1 MKYIK
6 GLIIILVVFLCTGCK
21 LTCVK
26 MEHNDNTDNTLR
38 VIVNRKTVEINN
50 SYKLNNKSVI
60 SNNKNELLESI
71 KKYIDETYNVESV
84 IEDDTVNMSLIMNKD
99 DNFFGDDLN
108 KYHYFELHKYFEEK
122 GYTCR

>member
-6 GLIIILVVFLCTGCK
+6 VLIIILVVFLCTGCK

-71 KKYIDETYNVESV
+71 KKYIDETYNVESA
-84 IEDDTVNMSLIMNKD
+84 IEDNTVNMSLIMNKD

-108 KYHYFELHKYFEEK
+108 KYNYFELHKYFEEK

>member
-6 GLIIILVVFLCTGCK
+6 VLIIILVVFLCTGCK

-50 SYKLNNKSVI
+50 SYKLNNNSVI

-84 IEDDTVNMSLIMNKD
+84 IEDDTVNLSLIMNKD
-99 DNFFGDDLN
+99 NNFFGDDLN
-108 KYHYFELHKYFEEK
+108 KYNYFELHKYFEEK